1 MTDSLKKGIA
11 TKYLLPIVVAYA
23 SAAGLLGY
31 SQMTELQLAIQ
42 NLGVA
47 SITGV
52 ALLVFQDLIPRAAK
66 EVLVFW
72 RLLFV
77 MASLLSCVLQA
88 SESELTTHHVDPSL
102 ASHPIAT
109 LERSGPNAQFETFPH
124 D

>member
-52 ALLVFQDLIPRAAK
+52 ALLVFQDFLR
-66 EVLVFW
+66 F
-72 RLLFV
+72 
-77 MASLLSCVLQA
+77 
-88 SESELTTHHVDPSL
+88 
-102 ASHPIAT
+102 
-109 LERSGPNAQFETFPH
+109 
-124 D
+124 